1 MSQASPELSPV
12 AVEAQ
17 PVHHAAGTEGQRVAR
32 LVDDAHE
39 GVGAWD
45 PGQPVLGAV
54 TAVHEVGQ
62 VTLGKNRSVS
72 GVKCCFR
79 ELKAPSFPRHPAE
92 LWGQGLTGALPS

>member
-1 MSQASPELSPV
+1 MLLQTPEQGGGQECPSPPQAVLAPV

-39 GVGAWD
+39 GVGARD

-54 TAVHEVGQ
+54 TAMHQVGQ
-62 VTLGKNRSVS
+62 VTLGKNKV
-72 GVKCCFR
+72 
-79 ELKAPSFPRHPAE
+79 
-92 LWGQGLTGALPS
+92 